1 MHESRIQLS
10 GFEEYKQKKQEDR
23 NSAIKEDK
31 TVETNI
37 IQSEIAYDEPPQEEQ
52 KVADPAPVSQE
63 MLTQYWIE
71 FSHTAG
77 VRASSLMKAIIPE
90 LQSNEVV
97 VTIASAA
104 QQDAIEDVR
113 MNFIHFVTQKTNG
126 AIQSLRIEKGAG
138 EITDRKPYTEKE
150 KLEFMLSKNPEWKE
164 MIEKLG
170 LRLP

>member
-1 MHESRIQLS
+1 MQESRIQLS
-10 GFEEYKQKKQEDR
+10 GFDAYKQKKREDR
-23 NSAIKEDK
+23 NFAIKEDK
-31 TVETNI
+31 TAETI
-37 IQSEIAYDEPPQEEQ
+37 VVQSEIAYDEPPQDEQ
-52 KVADPAPVSQE
+52 KVAEPQPVNQE
-63 MLTQYWIE
+63 ILTQCWLE

-77 VRASSLMKAIIPE
+77 VRASSLMKAITPL
-90 LQSNEVV
+90 LQGSEVV

-104 QQDAIEDVR
+104 QQDAIEDVQ
-113 MNFIHFVTQKTNG
+113 MDFIRFVSQKTRG
-126 AIQSLRIEKGAG
+126 AIQSLRIEKGAA